1 MEIPSPS
8 SAADKP
14 TSIAE
19 ITFVS
24 ERTWETLAR
33 QYALPEIVQSD
44 LRYQARHRNVGGAY
58 TSRKGPRAVERA
70 DQPAV
75 IGFQRLE
82 TVGDAV
88 LANFLVLYLHRNT
101 GPTVSS
107 QYFNVGSYSFTAC
120 IDRVSVQLAKGYL
133 LNNNTLAQM
142 AISYRLYETAIPVF
156 EDVPASS
163 KNCSKIVRKNLADMV
178 EAYVGALRVGG
189 QTDELYDWM
198 ESVFPML
205 LDEARPLIERQLSDG
220 RAKLS
225 EFGHV
230 GLCVFLDASYLA
242 ERLLNSTGRAVNS
255 CVPTIKKRKL
265 E

>member
-8 SAADKP
+8 SACDKSTP

-58 TSRKGPRAVERA
+58 TSRKGPRAIEWA

-82 TVGDAV
+82 TVGNAV

-107 QYFNVGSYSFTAC
+107 EYFNVGSYSCTAC
-120 IDRVSVQLAKGYL
+120 ID
-133 LNNNTLAQM
+133 
-142 AISYRLYETAIPVF
+142 
-156 EDVPASS
+156 
-163 KNCSKIVRKNLADMV
+163 
-178 EAYVGALRVGG
+178 
-189 QTDELYDWM
+189 
-198 ESVFPML
+198 
-205 LDEARPLIERQLSDG
+205 
-220 RAKLS
+220 
-225 EFGHV
+225 
-230 GLCVFLDASYLA
+230 
-242 ERLLNSTGRAVNS
+242 
-255 CVPTIKKRKL
+255 
-265 E
+265 